1 MDLRSGLP
9 YWRLINKSHI
19 LYPALNT
26 DLTCEIAIVGGGIT
40 GALAAFHLAQDGLDV
55 VLLDKRSI
63 GSGSTAASS
72 GLLSFE
78 ADVELNDLIDTI
90 GQDQAVRRYRLGTEA
105 IGTVRNMCSSLG
117 DDFGFEEREGLYL
130 ASKKSHIRRLRREFE
145 VRKHFGF
152 DVEYFDETELRE
164 RYALNA
170 PAAILSR
177 PSAQVDPLRLTQQL
191 IAAAAERGARVFE
204 QTSVKSIEGAS
215 DGAVL
220 VAQNG
225 QRVRAKRVFVA
236 AGCKT
241 SDYLEESASR
251 LHNSFALASTPVLDL
266 NPRLHQC
273 TLWETA
279 RPNFYL
285 RNLADNCLIIGGMD
299 SAFSSEHAQHSM
311 IPKQGKKLAQRFGE
325 LFPGHVLNVCAAW
338 AGVFGDAKH
347 GLAYVGTSAKNPR
360 AHFAVGYAGNGIVF
374 GVIASRIIADLF
386 LERDGAEAN
395 AFRLR

>member
-19 LYPALNT
+19 CYPTLDA

-40 GALAAFHLAQDGLDV
+40 GALAAYRLAKEGLDI

-72 GLLSFE
+72 GLLHYE
-78 ADVELNDLIDTI
+78 ADIELNDLIDAI

-105 IGTVRNMCSSLG
+105 IGTVRDMCSSLG
-117 DDFGFEEREGLYL
+117 EDFGFEERAGLYL
-130 ASKKSHIRRLRREFE
+130 ASKKSHVRRLRREFE
-145 VRKHFGF
+145 VRKYFGF
-152 DVEYFDETELRE
+152 EVEYFDESELRE

-177 PSAQVDPLRLTQQL
+177 LSAQVDPLRLTQQL

-204 QTSVKSIEGAS
+204 QTSVMSIEGPS
-215 DGAVL
+215 DCAVL

-225 QRVRAKRVFVA
+225 QRVRAKRVFIA

-241 SDYLEESASR
+241 SDYLEESVSPP
-251 LHNSFALASTPVLDL
+251 HSSFALASSPVRDPD
-266 NPRLHQC
+266 PRLQQC
-273 TLWETA
+273 TIWETA
-279 RPNFYL
+279 RPYFYV
-285 RNLADNCLIIGGMD
+285 RNTADDCLIIGGMD
-299 SAFSSEHAQHSM
+299 SAFGSDHAQHSM
-311 IPKQGKKLAQRFGE
+311 IPKQAKKLAHRFGE
-325 LFPGHVLNVCAAW
+325 LFPGKVLNACSAW
-338 AGVFGDAKH
+338 AGVFGDAKN

-360 AHFAVGYAGNGIVF
+360 AHFALGYAGNGIIF
-374 GVIASRIIADLF
+374 GVIASRILADLF
-386 LERDGAEAN
+386 LERDDADARV
-395 AFRLR
+395 FRLR